1 MAYFFRMSANTIA
14 VAAIIKRLCLSF
26 KIPST
31 FDSVLATDESAL
43 LLEDAVLPFFN
54 SQSAH
59 PQSQD
64 VDFLDSGSAMDF

>member
-31 FDSVLATDESAL
+31 FDSVLATDESA
-43 LLEDAVLPFFN
+43 
-54 SQSAH
+54 QIGRAH
-59 PQSQD
+59 
-64 VDFLDSGSAMDF
+64 V